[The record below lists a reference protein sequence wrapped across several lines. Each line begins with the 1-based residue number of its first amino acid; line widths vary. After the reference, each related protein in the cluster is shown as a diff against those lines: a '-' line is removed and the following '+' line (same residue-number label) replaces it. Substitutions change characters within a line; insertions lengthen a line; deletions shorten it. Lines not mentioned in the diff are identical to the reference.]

1 MLQDKNKNGYSKA
14 PLFWGLSKAGAIAL
28 TVTATVMGF
37 TNPPRDEYVNY
48 ASNKLASE
56 IRESV
61 CKESKVPDFLSDFTG
76 DFVKSCEKLIKS
88 QRTTIKEL
96 MDNATQRQNL
106 ILFSVYTTEFQ
117 GNRYQ
122 TIGAL
127 ENFIT
132 FPPEKI
138 DKSQ

>member
-1 MLQDKNKNGYSKA
+1 MLQDKNKSGYSKA
-14 PLFWGLSKAGAIAL
+14 PKFSGLSKAGAIAL
-28 TVTATVMGF
+28 TVAATVMGF

-48 ASNKLASE
+48 ASNKLATE
-56 IRESV
+56 IRESI
-61 CKESKVPDFLSDFTG
+61 CKESKVPDFLSDLTG
-76 DFVKSCEKLIKS
+76 DLVKSCEKLIKS

-96 MDNATQRQNL
+96 MDNATKRKNF
-106 ILFSVYTTEFQ
+106 ILFSFYTTEFR

-122 TIGAL
+122 TIGAVG
-127 ENFIT
+127 NFLT

>member
-1 MLQDKNKNGYSKA
+1 MLQDQKNNGYNK
-14 PLFWGLSKAGAIAL
+14 PPIFWGLSKAGAIAL
-28 TVTATVMGF
+28 TVGATIMGF

-48 ASNKLASE
+48 ASNKLETE

-61 CKESKVPDFLSDFTG
+61 CKESQVPDFLTDFTG
-76 DFVKSCEKLIKS
+76 DLVQSCEKLIKS

-96 MDNATQRQNL
+96 MDNATRRQNL
-106 ILFSVYTTEFQ
+106 ILFSFYTTEFR

-122 TIGAL
+122 TIGAVG
-127 ENFIT
+127 NFLT

-138 DKSQ
+138 DKN

>member
-1 MLQDKNKNGYSKA
+1 MLQDKKSNGYNK
-14 PLFWGLSKAGAIAL
+14 PLLSWGLSKAGVIAL
-28 TVTATVMGF
+28 TVGATVMGF

-48 ASNKLASE
+48 ASNKLATE

-76 DFVKSCEKLIKS
+76 DLVKSCEKLIKS

-106 ILFSVYTTEFQ
+106 ILFSFYTTEFR

-122 TIGAL
+122 TIGAVG
-127 ENFIT
+127 NFLT
-132 FPPEKI
+132 FPPQKI
-138 DKSQ
+138 DKS